1 MSTTKKIFLDEYEH
15 LYCFRNKVTLATGP
29 EHVDEE
35 TPVEKNVFNSLP
47 AFREVSYNKLD
58 EVSCYLYTKIE
69 DVKNEDLLRW
79 WHEHRHVFPT
89 CTKWLSITILFYISS
104 YFYII
109 FLSLIYGTI
118 LTGTFVDM
126 EHVFSQGRL
135 LLPYIHNRLSS
146 ESMRAL
152 LCLGDWCRC
161 GLMKDS
167 NIKSAALLPDVT
179 GEEPPLA
186 SGWIALLPTLC
197 DH

>member
-1 MSTTKKIFLDEYEH
+1 MKTFSDGGMNTDMS
-15 LYCFRNKVTLATGP
+15 
-29 EHVDEE
+29 
-35 TPVEKNVFNSLP
+35 
-47 AFREVSYNKLD
+47 
-58 EVSCYLYTKIE
+58 
-69 DVKNEDLLRW
+69 
-79 WHEHRHVFPT
+79 FPT

-167 NIKSAALLPDVT
+167 NIKSASLLPDVT

-186 SGWIALLPTLC
+186 SGWDSITANTV
-197 DH
+197 